1 MAVFAYKALDA
12 TGRTVAGTLLA
23 DSATEGRRQLRA
35 RGVNIEHFAPAAT
48 RSSSAGPAGLQW
60 TSRARRQAC
69 VAEFA
74 RLLALLLRS
83 GVPLREGLDS
93 LIAQAHGRWRVV
105 LQQVRSTFDA
115 GASLSD
121 SLAESPQWFG
131 PIVRGAVR
139 VGEQAGTLEGALD
152 EVAGY
157 LKDQQLLT
165 TRVKTALVYPL
176 ILAVT
181 SCGVVLF
188 LMTYVLP
195 QLLTVLESSGGTL
208 PASTRLLKGV
218 SDLIL
223 AYWPLLLAAALVS
236 ASGWTLAL
244 RTRRGRRLWHRTVLS
259 LPLLG
264 IVVRKSLIAQL
275 AQQISMMLTSGVTFP
290 EALATVRSMTRNVV
304 LEDELAVMEQAIG
317 AGSDIA
323 PALAHSRI
331 FPALVRQLI
340 AVGQESG
347 ELTEVLNQLRSGYET
362 EVRLAVDKFTAA
374 LEPLLIIVMA
384 TVIGFIVFA
393 TILPILET
401 TRVMI

>member
-1 MAVFAYKALDA
+1 M
-12 TGRTVAGTLLA
+12 
-23 DSATEGRRQLRA
+23 
-35 RGVNIEHFAPAAT
+35 
-48 RSSSAGPAGLQW
+48 
-60 TSRARRQAC
+60 
-69 VAEFA
+69 
-74 RLLALLLRS
+74 
-83 GVPLREGLDS
+83 
-93 LIAQAHGRWRVV
+93 
-105 LQQVRSTFDA
+105 
-115 GASLSD
+115 
-121 SLAESPQWFG
+121 
-131 PIVRGAVR
+131 RGAVR

-152 EVAGY
+152 QVAGY

-165 TRVKTALVYPL
+165 ARVKTALVYPL

-223 AYWPLLLAAALVS
+223 AYWPLLLGAAVVS
-236 ASGWTLAL
+236 ASTWTLAL
-244 RTRRGRRLWHRTVLS
+244 RTTRGRRLWHRAVLS

-264 IVVRKSLIAQL
+264 ILVRKSLIAQL

-290 EALATVRSMTRNVV
+290 EALATVRSMTKNVV
-304 LEDELAVMEQAIG
+304 LEEELAVMEQAIL

-323 PALAHSRI
+323 PALADSRI

-347 ELTEVLNQLRSGYET
+347 ELTEVLNQLRTGYET